1 MARLIAGGVLAL
13 LIHGIGAAAQQPLP
27 RILPGSD
34 GSVRYY
40 IADGLQRAKYV
51 TGDEDFVRWAFAE
64 WERASEGA
72 IRFRPSGN
80 EGEATVRVYWLP
92 WNRKVRN
99 VGETRRYL
107 SLQRLI
113 ADIFLHPD
121 PRGMGPVFEQA
132 IKQDPMLRNVIVQFA
147 ALHEVGHALGLSS
160 STNPQDVMAER
171 RTVSLQSVRALRK
184 QVPDRPSLEKA
195 AWLSP
200 ADVKRIRAL
209 YPARP

>member
-1 MARLIAGGVLAL
+1 MSRLIAGAVLAL
-13 LIHGIGAAAQQPLP
+13 LIHGIAAAQQPLP

-34 GSVRYY
+34 GSVHYY

-51 TGDEDFVRWAFAE
+51 TGDEDFVQWAFAA
-64 WERASEGA
+64 WERASGGA

-80 EGEATVRVYWLP
+80 EGDATVRVYWLP
-92 WNRKVRN
+92 WNRQVRD

-107 SLQRLI
+107 SLRRLI

-121 PRGMGPVFEQA
+121 PRGMGPAFERAVQ
-132 IKQDPMLRNVIVQFA
+132 QDPMLRSVIVHFV
-147 ALHEVGHALGLSS
+147 ALREIGHALGLSD

-171 RTVSLQSVRALRK
+171 RSMSLQSFRALRK
-184 QVPDRPSLEKA
+184 QVPDRRSLEKA

-200 ADVKRIRAL
+200 TDVKRIRAL